1 MEEESI
7 MVPVLSE
14 NLRILT
20 VVVPSEFA
28 DRLEF
33 HTLKMV
39 EAFEKHPAGMLD
51 ENNKLMQ
58 AQSYVLQTSVNN
70 YLEMVEHDDEMY
82 LPRQVDNDE

>member
-14 NLRILT
+14 ALRILT
-20 VVVPSEFA
+20 VVVPTEFA
-28 DRLEF
+28 DRLEL
-33 HTLKMV
+33 HSLKMV
-39 EAFEKHPAGMLD
+39 EAFESHPAGMLD

-70 YLEMVEHDDEMY
+70 YLEMVEEDDDLY
-82 LPRQVDNDE
+82 LPRQSEADE